1 MLLDGNKPRT
11 GIRKFFET
19 WLSGGETQRRQ
30 GMYFNV
36 FGEKVSKRR
45 YKEMCEAAK
54 NRRELIAAGLTSR
67 RDLFKMGLLTAG
79 GMLVAKSGLSARA
92 QTTVTNQPASSGQNT
107 SPGTN
112 QNCVPGNQTQSPHT
126 RAFISPL
133 PIMPLV
139 RKVSALSPTPTENP
153 NTGAGEVRAAAFQA
167 PQIDSSR
174 FPVVPGTLY
183 QVNQRQ
189 FTTSGMSPDL
199 PAQTLWGF
207 DDGTGTRSP
216 GPTYQAFYGKPQ
228 LTRNIN
234 SLPNVNQVNNTGF
247 GMPSVTTHLHNAHNP
262 SESDGNPCDFYPA
275 GHFCD
280 QYYPNV
286 LAGFNS
292 DHAPN
297 GDVNEALSTLWYH
310 DHRVDFTSQN
320 TYKGLFGFY
329 CLFNQF
335 DTGNDD
341 TGFRLPD
348 FPQHDIPLAFTD
360 KVFDPQTGQ
369 LVFDLFN
376 LDGILGDKFL
386 VNGVIQPFLNVEPR
400 RYRFRLLDVGPSR
413 FYDFYLTDLN
423 NLNAVNPFW
432 LIATDGNL
440 LPHPVQGSS
449 VRIGPAER
457 VDIIIDFRNFAGK
470 TIYLENRLNQLSGQ
484 GPVALDSQLS
494 SELAARLGPSPECGA
509 QTTPGGTGTVPSILP
524 ANFNNG
530 ANLLLQFRVSGT
542 PVNDESVDPATNPT
556 WYQLPS
562 TTPTPRIVRT
572 FKFDRLNGQWS
583 INGQFMDCGYAN
595 GGTGGESTE
604 RFRFTVQQ
612 NSVEHWLLTNLSGD
626 WTHPIHIH
634 LEEHQIMSRNRQAP
648 AFASDQGR
656 KDVTKLHPNERVE
669 LFFRFRD
676 WLGKYPIHCHNVV
689 HEDHA
694 MMAIWHVQPQG
705 DNIQVP

>member
-1 MLLDGNKPRT
+1 
-11 GIRKFFET
+11 
-19 WLSGGETQRRQ
+19 
-30 GMYFNV
+30 MYFNV
-36 FGEKVSKRR
+36 FGEKISKRR
-45 YKEMCEAAK
+45 YKEMCEAAR

-92 QTTVTNQPASSGQNT
+92 FGQSIQTNNPPSSGANT

-112 QNCVPGNQTQSPHT
+112 QNCVPGNQTASPKT
-126 RAFISPL
+126 RAFVQAL
-133 PIMPLV
+133 PIMPLA
-139 RKVSALSPTPTENP
+139 RTVSALTPAPTENP
-153 NTGAGEVRAAAFQA
+153 NTGAGEVRAAPFQA
-167 PQIDSSR
+167 PLIDPTR

-183 QVNQRQ
+183 QMHQRQ
-189 FTTSGMSPDL
+189 FTASQSPDL
-199 PAQTLWGF
+199 PSQTLWGF
-207 DDGTGTRSP
+207 DDGSGTRSP

-228 LTRNIN
+228 LTRNFN
-234 SLPNVNQVNNTGF
+234 ALPSITEKNNTGF
-247 GMPSVTTHLHNAHNP
+247 GMASVTTHLHNAHNP
-262 SESDGNPCDFYPA
+262 SESDGNPCDFYTN
-275 GHFCD
+275 GRFCD

-292 DHAPN
+292 TNTPN
-297 GDVNEALSTLWYH
+297 GDINEALSTLWYH

-320 TYKGLFGFY
+320 TYKGLLGFY

-348 FPQHDIPLAFTD
+348 FPTHDIPLAFSD
-360 KVFDPQTGQ
+360 KVYDPETGH

-400 RYRFRLLDVGPSR
+400 RYRFRLLDTGPSR
-413 FYDFYLTDLN
+413 FYEFFLTDLN
-423 NLNAVNPFW
+423 NLSATNPYF
-432 LIATDGNL
+432 LIGTDGNL
-440 LPHPVQGSS
+440 IPNPVQLNS

-457 VDIIIDFRNFAGK
+457 VDVIIDFRKFAGK

-484 GPVALDSQLS
+484 GPAAVDSQVAAQNS
-494 SELAARLGPSPECGA
+494 STTECSLVLNSNQPA
-509 QTTPGGTGTVPSILP
+509 ILP
-524 ANFNNG
+524 AG
-530 ANLLLQFRVSGT
+530 AGSLVLQFRVSGT
-542 PVNDESVDPATNPT
+542 AVTDESVDPATNPT
-556 WYQLPS
+556 FYQLPS
-562 TTPTPRIVRT
+562 TTAEPRIVRT

-583 INGQFMDCGYAN
+583 INGQFMDCN
-595 GGTGGESTE
+595 N
-604 RFRFTVQQ
+604 FRFAVRQ
-612 NSVEHWLLTNLSGD
+612 NSSEQWLLTNLTGD

-634 LEEHQIMSRNRQAP
+634 LEEHQILTRNRLAP
-648 AFASDQGR
+648 TVPADKGR
-656 KDVTKLHPNERVE
+656 KDVTQVHPNERVQ

-694 MMAIWHVQPQG
+694 MMALWHVVPAGQE
-705 DNIQVP
+705 DNISVP

>member
-1 MLLDGNKPRT
+1 
-11 GIRKFFET
+11 
-19 WLSGGETQRRQ
+19 
-30 GMYFNV
+30 MYYNV
-36 FGEKVSKRR
+36 FGEKISRRR
-45 YKEMCEAAK
+45 YKEALEAAK

-67 RDLFKMGLLTAG
+67 RDLLRMGLLTAG

-92 QTTVTNQPASSGQNT
+92 QSTSPTGGLPGSNVKTNNPPSSASTT

-112 QNCVPGNQTQSPHT
+112 QNCVPGNQLASPKT
-126 RAFISPL
+126 TPFVTPL
-133 PIMPLV
+133 TVMPLAKTV
-139 RKVSALSPTPTENP
+139 ASLTPTPTEDP
-153 NTGAGEVRAAAFQA
+153 NTAAGEVRAAPFQA
-167 PQIDSSR
+167 PQINSTA

-183 QVNQRQ
+183 QFNQRQ
-189 FTTSGMSPDL
+189 FTTSFSPDL
-199 PAQTLWGF
+199 PNQTMWGF

-247 GMPSVTTHLHNAHNP
+247 GMPSVSTHLHNAHNP

-292 DHAPN
+292 TNISTN
-297 GDVNEALSTLWYH
+297 GDINESLSTLWYH

-335 DTGNDD
+335 DTGNET
-341 TGFRLPD
+341 TGFHLPS
-348 FPQHDIPLAFTD
+348 FPQFDIPLAFND
-360 KVFDPQTGQ
+360 KVFDPQTGD

-386 VNGVIQPFLNVEPR
+386 VNGTIQPFFEVSPR
-400 RYRFRLLDVGPSR
+400 RYRFRLLDTGPSR
-413 FYDFYLTDLN
+413 FYEFFLTGN
-423 NLNAVNPFW
+423 IGGTGSPTTNPFF
-432 LIATDGNL
+432 LIGTDGNL
-440 LPHPVQGSS
+440 IPKPVQVNS
-449 VRIGPAER
+449 VRIAPAER
-457 VDIIIDFRNFAGK
+457 VDVVIDFTNFAGQ
-470 TIYLENRLNQLSGQ
+470 TLYLENRLSQLSGQ
-484 GPVALDSQLS
+484 GPVAVDSQLFAQN
-494 SELAARLGPSPECGA
+494 EPVNTECTLVLANTVPAIKPA
-509 QTTPGGTGTVPSILP
+509 GTGDLV
-524 ANFNNG
+524 
-530 ANLLLQFRVSGT
+530 LQFRVTGPKVKDQSLPPSKQT
-542 PVNDESVDPATNPT
+542 FYSLPT
-556 WYQLPS
+556 
-562 TTPTPRIVRT
+562 TTDTPRIVRT

-583 INGQFMDCGYAN
+583 INGQFMDCN
-595 GGTGGESTE
+595 T
-604 RFRFTVQQ
+604 FRFTVQQ

-634 LEEHQIMSRNRQAP
+634 LEEHQILNRNRSAP
-648 AFASDQGR
+648 TVATDKGR
-656 KDVTKLHPNERVE
+656 KDVTQLHPNERVE

-694 MMAIWHVQPQG
+694 MMALWHVEPTG